1 MAKFVT
7 RTFEETTVLYHTMNA
22 DGYAN
27 PTETIVLP
35 GRKDVE
41 QARAALQNKSKLFVV
56 VDSVETT
63 GENRRMTVEAFKA
76 NSEVY

>member
-7 RTFEETTVLYHTMNA
+7 RAFEETTVLYHTMNA

-27 PTETIVLP
+27 PAETIVFP
-35 GRKDVE
+35 SRKDAE
-41 QARAALQNKSKLFVV
+41 QARAALQIKSKLFVV

-63 GENRRMTVEAFKA
+63 SENRRMTVEAFKA

>member
-7 RTFEETTVLYHTMNA
+7 RAFEETTVMYHTMNA
-22 DGYAN
+22 DGMAN
-27 PTETIVLP
+27 PTETIVLQ
-35 GRKDVE
+35 GRKDAE
-41 QARAALQNKSKLFVV
+41 QARGHLQTKNKLFVV

-63 GENRRMTVEAFKA
+63 GENRRMTVEDFKA

>member
-1 MAKFVT
+1 MANFVT
-7 RTFEETTVLYHTMNA
+7 RAFEETTVMYHTMNA
-22 DGYAN
+22 DGMAN

-35 GRKDVE
+35 GRKNGE
-41 QARAALQNKSKLFVV
+41 QARGHLQTKNKLFVV